1 MSLCAQCG
9 HPTFRSENLCLYHS
23 ASCGDDWARGNRL
36 MCDFLHR
43 GIVSP
48 PRTSDGR
55 TAGDQAELLRMLAR
69 L

>member
-1 MSLCAQCG
+1 
-9 HPTFRSENLCLYHS
+9 
-23 ASCGDDWARGNRL
+23 